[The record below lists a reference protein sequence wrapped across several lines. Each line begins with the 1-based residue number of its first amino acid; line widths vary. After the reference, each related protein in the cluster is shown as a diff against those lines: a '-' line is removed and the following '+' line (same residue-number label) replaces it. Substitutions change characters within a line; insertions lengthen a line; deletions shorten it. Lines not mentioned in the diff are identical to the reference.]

1 MEKEIL
7 KKVEERMK
15 KAVEHLRQEL
25 ATVRT
30 GKATTAL
37 LDPVKVEY
45 YGSQVPLNQIAGVSA
60 PEPRLLV
67 VHPWERTMV
76 PEVEKAIQKADLGFN
91 PASDGT
97 IIRIPIPSLTEERR
111 LDLVKLVKKMVEEG
125 RVTVRNMR
133 RDGNDETKKR
143 EKEGGISEDVSRKT
157 QSEMQKLTD
166 KHIAMMD
173 ELLSKKEAEVM
184 EV

>member
-1 MEKEIL
+1 MEKETVVKI
-7 KKVEERMK
+7 EQRMK

-25 ATVRT
+25 ASVRT

-45 YGSQVPLNQIAGVSA
+45 YGSNVPLNQVAGISA

-67 VHPWERTMV
+67 VHPWDRAMV
-76 PEVEKAIQKADLGFN
+76 PVVEKAILKADLGFN

-97 IIRIPIPSLTEERR
+97 VIRVPIPALTEERR
-111 LDLVKLVKKMVEEG
+111 KDLVKVVKKMVEEG
-125 RVTVRNMR
+125 RVSVRNLR
-133 RDGNDETKKR
+133 RDGNEEIKKL
-143 EKEGGISEDVSRKT
+143 EKDGKISEDSSHAA
-157 QSEMQKLTD
+157 QNEIQELTD
-166 KHIAMMD
+166 KHIKLMD
-173 ELLSKKEAEVM
+173 ELLAKKEAEIM

>member
-7 KKVEERMK
+7 KNAEQRMK
-15 KAVEHLRQEL
+15 KALEHLRQEL
-25 ATVRT
+25 ASVRT

-37 LDPVKVEY
+37 LDPVRVEY
-45 YGSQVPLNQIAGVSA
+45 YGSQVPLNQVAGVSA

-76 PEVEKAIQKADLGFN
+76 PEVEKAILKADLGLN

-97 IIRIPIPSLTEERR
+97 VIRIPIPSLTEERR

-125 RVTVRNMR
+125 RVGVRNMR
-133 RDGNDETKKR
+133 RDGNDEIKKA
-143 EKEGGISEDVSRKT
+143 EKDGRISEDVSRKT
-157 QSEMQKLTD
+157 QNEMQKLTD
-166 KHIAMMD
+166 RYIEMMD
-173 ELLSKKEAEVM
+173 ELLSKKEAEIM